1 MARKIQR
8 VAVLGAGVMGTGIA
22 AHLAGAGLDVM
33 LLDIVPP
40 KLGAE
45 DKAKGLT
52 ENDQTFRNKF
62 STSALQKALKS
73 RPPTYHDPQD
83 ATLITVGNFDDDLE
97 KLADRDWII
106 EVIVEN
112 LDIKRGLFARL
123 DEHRAA
129 GTLITSNTSGLKIA
143 DMVEGRSDDFKKHF
157 FVTHFFNPVRF
168 MRLLELV
175 AGEDTDPEVFDDMV
189 RFGGEILGKGIVVGK
204 DTPNFVANRIGT
216 YGMLYL
222 LHAMER
228 DDFTVEEI
236 DAVFGPPMGRPKSA
250 VFRTGDMVGL
260 DTLVHVADNCY
271 DALPDDEERDTFK
284 VPGYLTELVKR
295 GWLGSK
301 TGQGFYKKVGKEISA
316 LDYKTFEYKPKQSIR
331 AASIGAVRKIDDVGE
346 RIKAFL
352 AQDDK
357 YAKLAWEA
365 TAKVLIYSAN
375 RMGEIADDVAN
386 IDNALKWG
394 FAWDLGP
401 FETWD
406 ALGVAETVARMEKD
420 GMAVP
425 ASVKEMLAKGVTS
438 FYGKSAA
445 KPTHYDFATKAEAP
459 LSRDPKH
466 ISLKALKEQDKVL
479 EKNGGATLLDLGDGV
494 LGVEFHTKMN
504 AIDPDI
510 ISMLGKAIDRA
521 ETEGWTGVV
530 VGNEDPQAFCA
541 GANLF
546 GVLAAVSMK
555 KWDDLGTMIDDLH
568 KVVAR
573 MRFSSIPVVVAPA
586 GLALGGGAELAMA
599 GDATRAHAETYM
611 GLVEIGVGLIP
622 SGGGCWAL
630 LERFCGNLPDDPG
643 LDPLPAIKQAF
654 TNIAMAK
661 VSVGSDDARNL
672 GFLRPVDQITFN
684 RDHVLHDAKETVL
697 GLARAGYRPPRPT
710 MLRLPGENGAT
721 AFKWFVDGMTK
732 GLHITE
738 HEALIAGK
746 LARILT
752 GGDTTTRLKVG
763 YEKIYEL
770 EKEAFLSLAGEKK
783 TQERMQH
790 MLQKGKPLRN

>member
-22 AHLAGAGLDVM
+22 AHLAGAGLEVL
-33 LLDIVPP
+33 LLDIVP
-40 KLGAE
+40 KELSDE

-52 ENDQTFRNKF
+52 KEAPAFRNKYAQG
-62 STSALQKALKS
+62 ALAKAAVSK
-73 RPPTYHDPQD
+73 PPTYHHPQD
-83 ATLITVGNFDDDLE
+83 AKLIQFGNFDDDLP
-97 KLADRDWII
+97 KVKDCDWII
-106 EVIVEN
+106 EVVVEN
-112 LDIKRGLFARL
+112 LDIKRSLFARL
-123 DEHRAA
+123 EEHRRQGA
-129 GTLITSNTSGLKIA
+129 LITSNTSGLKIA
-143 DMVEGRSDDFKKHF
+143 DMTEGRSEDFCKHF

-175 AGEDTDPEVFDDMV
+175 AGEKTDPQVFADMV
-189 RFGGEILGKGIVVGK
+189 AFGGDVLGKGIVVGK

-228 DDFTVEEI
+228 EGFTVEEL
-236 DAVFGPPMGRPKSA
+236 DALFGQPMGRPKSA

-271 DALPDDEERDTFK
+271 EALVDDEERETFK
-284 VPGYLTELVKR
+284 VPEYLRELVKR

-301 TGQGFYKKVGKEISA
+301 SGQGFYKKVGKDILA

-331 AASIGAVRKIDDVGE
+331 ADSIGAVRKVEDPAE
-346 RIKAFL
+346 RVKKLL
-352 AQDDK
+352 AQTDK
-357 YAKLAWEA
+357 YAKLAWDA
-365 TAKVLIYSAN
+365 TARVLIYSAN

-386 IDNALKWG
+386 IDAALRWG

-406 ALGVAETVARMEKD
+406 ALGVPETVARMEAD
-420 GMAVP
+420 GLTVP
-425 ASVKEMLAKGVTS
+425 ASVKEMLKKGVTS

-445 KPTHYDFATKAEAP
+445 KPTLYDFTKKAEVPRAQ
-459 LSRDPKH
+459 DPRQ
-466 ISLKALKEQDKVL
+466 ISLRALKEQEKVL
-479 EKNGGATLLDLGDGV
+479 EKNSGATLYDLGDGV

-510 ISMLGKAIDRA
+510 IAMLHKAIDRA
-521 ETEGWTGVV
+521 EQEGWQGVV
-530 VGNEDPQAFCA
+530 VGNEHPQAFCA

-555 KWDDLGTMIDDLH
+555 KWDELEKMIINLH
-568 KVVAR
+568 AAVAR
-573 MRFSSIPVVVAPA
+573 MRYSSIPVVTAPA
-586 GLALGGGAELAMA
+586 GLALGGGAELLMA
-599 GDATRAHAETYM
+599 GDAARLHAETYM

-622 SGGGCWAL
+622 AGGGCWAL
-630 LERFCGNLPDDPG
+630 LERFCGNLPDDPAV
-643 LDPLPAIKQAF
+643 DPMPAIKQAF

-661 VSVGSDDARNL
+661 VSVGSDDARVL
-672 GFLRPVDQITFN
+672 GFLRGVDQITFN

-697 GLARAGYRPPRPT
+697 GLARAGYRRPRPT
-710 MLRLPGENGAT
+710 ELRLPGENGAT
-721 AFKWFVDGMTK
+721 AFKWFVDGMAK
-732 GLHITE
+732 GEQITE

-746 LARILT
+746 LARVLT
-752 GGDTTTRLKVG
+752 GGDTTTRQKVS
-763 YEKIYEL
+763 YQRVYEL
-770 EKEAFLSLAGEKK
+770 EREAFLSLAGEKK

-790 MLQKGKPLRN
+790 MLQKGRPLRN

>member
-1 MARKIQR
+1 MSCSWTSSPPE
-8 VAVLGAGVMGTGIA
+8 LG
-22 AHLAGAGLDVM
+22 D
-33 LLDIVPP
+33 D
-40 KLGAE
+40 

-52 ENDQTFRNKF
+52 KDDAAFRNKF
-62 STSALQKALKS
+62 ATTALAKARKS
-73 RPPTYHDPQD
+73 KPPTYHHPQD
-83 ATLITVGNFDDDLE
+83 ADLITVGNFDDDLAKINE
-97 KLADRDWII
+97 VDWVI
-106 EVIVEN
+106 EVVVEN
-112 LDIKRGLFARL
+112 LDIKRSLFARL
-123 DEHRAA
+123 DEHRTP

-175 AGEDTDPEVFDDMV
+175 AGEETDNDVFDHMV
-189 RFGGEILGKGIVVGK
+189 KYGAEVLGKGIVVGK

-216 YGMLYL
+216 YGMLFL

-228 DDFTVEEI
+228 DGFSVEEI
-236 DAVFGPPMGRPKSA
+236 DAVFGQPMGRPKSA

-271 DALPDDEERDTFK
+271 EMLVDDEERETFK
-284 VPGYLTELVKR
+284 TPEYLRELVKR
-295 GWLGSK
+295 GWLGGK
-301 TGQGFYKKVGKEISA
+301 TGQGFYKKEGKNILA
-316 LDYKTFEYKPKQSIR
+316 LDYKTFEYKPKESIR
-331 AASIGAVRKIDDVGE
+331 AASIGAVRKVEDVGE
-346 RIKAFL
+346 RVKKL
-352 AQDDK
+352 LEQDDK

-375 RMGEIADDVAN
+375 RMGEIADDVVN

-394 FAWDLGP
+394 FAWDMGP

-406 ALGVAETVARMEKD
+406 ALGVAETVERMEKD
-420 GMAVP
+420 GMTVP

-445 KPTHYDFATKAEAP
+445 EPTYYDFAAKAEKGRAV
-459 LSRDPKH
+459 DPKA
-466 ISLKALKEQDKVL
+466 ITLAALKEREKVVDK
-479 EKNGGATLLDLGDGV
+479 NSGATMYDLDDGV

-510 ISMLGKAIDRA
+510 IAMIHKAVDKA
-521 ETEGWTGVV
+521 EQEGWNGVV
-530 VGNEDPQAFCA
+530 VGNDNPQAFCA

-546 GVLAAVSMK
+546 GVLAAVGMK
-555 KWDDLGTMIDDLH
+555 KWDDLESMIATLQNA
-568 KVVAR
+568 VAR
-573 MRFSSIPVVVAPA
+573 MRYSSIPVVTAPA

-599 GDATRAHAETYM
+599 GDAARCYAETYM
-611 GLVEIGVGLIP
+611 GLVEIGVGVIP
-622 SGGGCWAL
+622 AGGGCWAL
-630 LERFCGNLPDDPG
+630 LERFCGNLPDDPSI
-643 LDPLPAIKQAF
+643 DPMPAIKQAF

-661 VSVGSDDARNL
+661 VSVGADDARVN
-672 GFLRPVDQITFN
+672 GFLRNVDRITFN
-684 RDHVLHDAKETVL
+684 RDQLIYDAKQTVL
-697 GLARAGYRPPRPT
+697 GLARAGYRRPRPT

-721 AFKWFVDGMTK
+721 AFKWFVDGMVK
-732 GLHITE
+732 GEQVTE
-738 HEALIAGK
+738 HEAMIAGK

-752 GGDTTTRLKVG
+752 GGDTSTRLKVG
-763 YEKIYEL
+763 YQQVYDL
-770 EKEAFLSLAGEKK
+770 EREAFMSLAGEKK

>member
-1 MARKIQR
+1 MARNIQR

-22 AHLAGAGLDVM
+22 AHLAGAGLEVM

-40 KLGAE
+40 ELGDD

-52 ENDQTFRNKF
+52 KDDAAFRNRF
-62 STSALQKALKS
+62 ATTALAKARKS
-73 RPPTYHDPQD
+73 KPPTYHHPQD
-83 ATLITVGNFDDDLE
+83 ADLISVGNFDDDLE
-97 KLADRDWII
+97 TIKDVDWVI
-106 EVIVEN
+106 EVVVEN
-112 LDIKRGLFARL
+112 LDIKRSLFARL
-123 DEHRAA
+123 DEYRTP

-175 AGEDTDPEVFDDMV
+175 AGEETDKEVFDHMV
-189 RFGGEILGKGIVVGK
+189 KYGAEVLGKGIVVGK

-216 YGMLYL
+216 YGMLFL

-228 DDFTVEEI
+228 DGFSVEEL
-236 DAVFGPPMGRPKSA
+236 DAVFGTPMGRPKSA

-271 DALPDDEERDTFK
+271 EMLVDDEERETFK
-284 VPGYLTELVKR
+284 APEYLRELVKR
-295 GWLGSK
+295 GWLGGKS
-301 TGQGFYKKVGKEISA
+301 GQGFYKKEGKSILA
-316 LDYKTFEYKPKQSIR
+316 LDYKTFEYKPKESIR
-331 AASIGAVRKIDDVGE
+331 AASIGAVRKIEDVGE
-346 RIKAFL
+346 RVKKL
-352 AQDDK
+352 LEQDDK

-375 RMGEIADDVAN
+375 RMGEIANDVVS

-394 FAWDLGP
+394 FAWEMGP

-406 ALGVAETVARMEKD
+406 ALGVPETVERMEKD
-420 GMAVP
+420 GMPVP

-445 KPTHYDFATKAEAP
+445 EPTYYDFADKAEKA
-459 LSRDPKH
+459 RDVDPKY
-466 ISLKALKEQDKVL
+466 ISLKALKEREKVVDK
-479 EKNGGATLLDLGDGV
+479 NSGATIYDLDDGV

-510 ISMLGKAIDRA
+510 IAMLHKAVDKA
-521 ETEGWTGVV
+521 EQEGWTGVV
-530 VGNEDPQAFCA
+530 VGNDDPQAFCA

-555 KWDDLGTMIDDLH
+555 KWDDLESMISNLQSA
-568 KVVAR
+568 VAR
-573 MRFSSIPVVVAPA
+573 MRYSSIPVVTAPA

-599 GDATRAHAETYM
+599 GDAARCHAETYM
-611 GLVEIGVGLIP
+611 GLVEIGVGVIP
-622 SGGGCWAL
+622 AGGGCWAL
-630 LERFCGNLPDDPG
+630 LERFCGNLPDDPAI
-643 LDPLPAIKQAF
+643 DPMPAIKQAF

-661 VSVGSDDARNL
+661 VSVGADDARVN
-672 GFLRPVDQITFN
+672 GFLRDVDRITFN
-684 RDHVLHDAKETVL
+684 RDQLLYDAKQTVL
-697 GLARAGYRPPRPT
+697 GLARAGYRRPRPT

-721 AFKWFVDGMTK
+721 AFKWFVDGMVK
-732 GLHITE
+732 GEQVTE
-738 HEALIAGK
+738 HEAMIAGK

-752 GGDTTTRLKVG
+752 GGDTCTRLKTG
-763 YEKIYEL
+763 YQQVYDL
-770 EKEAFLSLAGEKK
+770 EREAFLSLVGEKK